1 MAEFVSEI
9 KTIPHTDA
17 DIYTVLSNLNN
28 LELAKGKIPQDMIKE
43 LSFDQDSCTI
53 AVDPVGKVKFVIVE
67 REPSKT
73 IKFQAEQLPFDI
85 TMWIQLKA
93 SDENETKMKL
103 TIKADLNPFLKP
115 MVSKPLQSG
124 LDKVAES
131 LATLP
136 YDEILNKGRIEE

>member
-1 MAEFVSEI
+1 
-9 KTIPHTDA
+9 
-17 DIYTVLSNLNN
+17 
-28 LELAKGKIPQDMIKE
+28 
-43 LSFDQDSCTI
+43 
-53 AVDPVGKVKFVIVE
+53 
-67 REPSKT
+67 
-73 IKFQAEQLPFDI
+73 
-85 TMWIQLKA
+85 MWIQLKA